1 METLIIHREN
11 AIKAYNEAT
20 GDLKKIFGIAFGL
33 ERLNPIGYFKS
44 YEDVCRYNGIDP
56 VASLPFPSPTTKKQ
70 VSCNGDF
77 KLQTIFKEFNRN
89 DDDTYWEPD
98 YSNKSEAKWYAW
110 FDWSPSLGA
119 LVYTNAS
126 YAGTGTLLGTRLC
139 TNTDAKM
146 TYIAK
151 TFTKE
156 FNEFLNPKI

>member
-1 METLIIHREN
+1 METLTINKKN
-11 AIKAYNEAT
+11 AVKAYEEAT

-56 VASLPFPSPTTKKQ
+56 IASLPFPDPKTKKQ

-77 KLQTIFKEFNRN
+77 KLQTIFQEFNRN

-98 YSNKSEAKWYAW
+98 YTNSEAKWYAW
-110 FDWSPSLGA
+110 FEWSASVGGF
-119 LVYTNAS
+119 VYSDTNC
-126 YAGTGTLLGTRLC
+126 TDTNTLLGARLC

-146 TYIAK
+146 QYIAK
-151 TFTKE
+151 TFTAE
-156 FNEFLNPKI
+156 WNEFLNPKI